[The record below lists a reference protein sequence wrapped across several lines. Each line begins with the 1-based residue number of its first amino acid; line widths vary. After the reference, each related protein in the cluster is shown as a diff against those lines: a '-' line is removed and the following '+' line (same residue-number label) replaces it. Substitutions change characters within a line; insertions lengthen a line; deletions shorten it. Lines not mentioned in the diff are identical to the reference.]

1 MNVIGPQVLKKMYR
15 PVKNSHKGENGQLL
29 IIGGSRHYHGSLVF
43 TVRMASKIVDK
54 VHVLTTR
61 ENETVVRKLRVQTA
75 VFIPSYD
82 LRHGMEL
89 ADCVLIGPGMGT
101 EARTKKLVAQVLR
114 SKRRAVLDADA
125 LNVLDKKL
133 LRLLGPRH
141 ILTPHKG
148 EFAKAFGLKP
158 TSENASLMARKHS
171 CTIVLKGQVD
181 YVATPKGVWENRT
194 GNEGMTKGGTG
205 DVLAGLVAALACT
218 NDLYTSAVV
227 GSYVNKVAGDALYK
241 NVGPFYNASDLVK
254 QLPQTMNELFFARE

>member
-54 VHVLTTR
+54 IHVLTTR

-205 DVLAGLVAALACT
+205 DVLAGLIAAFLCR
-218 NDLYTSAVV
+218 NDAFTAAA
-227 GSYVNKVAGDALYK
+227 AGIYLNGAAGGDLHK
-241 NVGPFYNASDLVK
+241 KVGPYFNAEDLLEQIPK
-254 QLPQTMNELFFARE
+254 TLWKLRKNS